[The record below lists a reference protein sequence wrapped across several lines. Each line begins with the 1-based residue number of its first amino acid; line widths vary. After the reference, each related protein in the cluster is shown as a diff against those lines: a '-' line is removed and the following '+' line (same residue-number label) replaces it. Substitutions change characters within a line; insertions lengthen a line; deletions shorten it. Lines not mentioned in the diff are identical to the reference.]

1 MNKELEILKLQN
13 RIVLLQG
20 RTEKDN
26 KNVQRKCLRKLKK
39 ITGAIM
45 LYDPGTRWRG
55 TRLQLEVSGSIPH
68 GVSIFVD
75 FLLKK

>member
-1 MNKELEILKLQN
+1 MLSLSLLSMENLRLTYGINKRRLSIMHKELEILKLQN

-39 ITGAIM
+39 
-45 LYDPGTRWRG
+45 
-55 TRLQLEVSGSIPH
+55 LQEQ
-68 GVSIFVD
+68 
-75 FLLKK
+75 

>member
-1 MNKELEILKLQN
+1 MVVSFWYIGINVYLCSKFNNPTKNTKIMNKELEILKLQN

-39 ITGAIM
+39 I
-45 LYDPGTRWRG
+45 
-55 TRLQLEVSGSIPH
+55 QE
-68 GVSIFVD
+68 
-75 FLLKK
+75 